1 MGTNKRIKKKNRI
14 MAIIVVLAAIIALV
28 TIIVFLVIDEDVIKP
43 NKGGEVVNE
52 KFTFLLDGESSLIK
66 NDDIFGGQVSIKNE
80 YIKEFKDGK
89 YTLNK
94 PLFLALFLKIH

>member
-43 NKGGEVVNE
+43 R
-52 KFTFLLDGESSLIK
+52 
-66 NDDIFGGQVSIKNE
+66 
-80 YIKEFKDGK
+80 
-89 YTLNK
+89 TLSAYNVR
-94 PLFLALFLKIH
+94 FSDAGNIEDRF